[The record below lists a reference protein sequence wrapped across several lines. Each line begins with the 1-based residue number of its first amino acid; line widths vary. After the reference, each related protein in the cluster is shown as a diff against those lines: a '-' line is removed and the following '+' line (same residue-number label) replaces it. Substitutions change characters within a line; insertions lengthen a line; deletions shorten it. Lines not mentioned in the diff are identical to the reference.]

1 MAKQYFDINS
11 INNIADRYGLWHR
24 TTEMGEDGSV
34 EEYFMPENTV
44 HDLDDGDDEYWR
56 HPLFSV
62 KHTKQD
68 PVIYSFKN
76 LNYKIDYDENVNM
89 IEFGVP
95 VSVYTID
102 ELERY
107 IKRVFLYLKEYQL
120 LQKRLK
126 EIDKQIELEEDF
138 K

>member
-1 MAKQYFDINS
+1 MAKKYFDINAL
-11 INNIADRYGLWHR
+11 NNIADKYGLWHR
-24 TTEMGEDGSV
+24 TIHLTEEGDV

-62 KHTKQD
+62 KHKNQEQ
-68 PVIYSFKN
+68 VIYSFKN
-76 LNYKIDYDENVNM
+76 LNYKINYDENVNM
-89 IEFGVP
+89 IEYGEP
-95 VSVYTID
+95 VSVYNID

-120 LQKRLK
+120 LQKRLN
-126 EIDKQIELEEDF
+126 ELDKLIELEKDF
-138 K
+138 

>member
-1 MAKQYFDINS
+1 MAKKYFDINAL
-11 INNIADRYGLWHR
+11 NNLADKYGLWHR
-24 TTEMGEDGSV
+24 TTHLTEEGDV

-44 HDLDDGDDEYWR
+44 HDLDNGDDEYWR

-62 KHTKQD
+62 KHKNQE
-68 PVIYSFKN
+68 PVIYTFKN
-76 LNYKIDYDENVNM
+76 LNYKNDYDENVNM

-95 VSVYTID
+95 VSVYNID